1 MTGTGT
7 PSACREAAAAALL
20 ACTLAGG
27 PAAAQEGEGGAPSTV
42 EIAGLPREAFVER
55 MAARGEALQAA
66 RLRWDLSRALIAE
79 GSLAGESAI
88 GAFLLTPRHIF
99 AREPRLYQAYA
110 DVPLDIGYGQTIS
123 APHMVARMT
132 SELEVAPDDT
142 VLEVGTGS
150 GYQAA
155 VLSYLTDEVYT
166 VEIIEPLAEETEALY
181 DELIE
186 AGYDPYAEIE
196 QRIGDGYFGWPER
209 APFDRIIVTAAVDHI
224 PPPLIEQL
232 AAGGQML
239 IPVGPP
245 MAQVLLEVTKT
256 VGPDGQARIDRRDV
270 YEGRARVRF
279 VPLTR
284 EDGQPWSQ

>member
-1 MTGTGT
+1 MALGPAIG
-7 PSACREAAAAALL
+7 SAFAQEATQDAAQEGASPAPPLAEIAGLSRVAFIERMAERGEREAAA
-20 ACTLAGG
+20 
-27 PAAAQEGEGGAPSTV
+27 GA
-42 EIAGLPREAFVER
+42 
-55 MAARGEALQAA
+55 
-66 RLRWDLSRALIAE
+66 RWDLSRALIAD
-79 GSLAGESAI
+79 GSLAGERAV
-88 GAFLLTPRHIF
+88 GAFLLTQRHIF

-123 APHMVARMT
+123 APHMVGRMT
-132 SELEVAPDDT
+132 TELEVAPGDR
-142 VLEVGTGS
+142 VLEIGTGS

-166 VEIIEPLAEETEALY
+166 IEIIAPLAEETEALY
-181 DELIE
+181 DELI
-186 AGYDPYAEIE
+186 AGGPQPYAEIE
-196 QRIGDGYFGWPER
+196 QRIADGYFGWPER

-245 MAQVLLEVTKT
+245 LGQVLLEVTKT
-256 VGPDGQARIDRRDV
+256 VGPDGEVRISRRDV

-284 EDGQPWSQ
+284 EDGGMWSR